1 MDEITAYLPGL
12 SPVENKELCVR
23 FDGGQLSSD
32 GGVLVLR
39 EIEKRLGLAAR
50 LAGCLSDAR
59 DPASTTH
66 SYADMIGAR
75 MFAIACGYEDCDDLD
90 VLRFDPA
97 FKLACGR
104 LPESGR
110 DLMSQPTLSRLENAP
125 SWRELARMGL
135 TMIDL
140 FCDSFERVPQRIVL
154 DIDDTPDAVHG
165 GQQLALFNA
174 HYDEYC
180 FQPIHI
186 FDAATAK
193 PVLSLLRPGKRPSG
207 DEAAR
212 VLRHVIGRIRRHWPR
227 VEIAVRGDGHYG
239 TPEVMDLL
247 EDQGHGYILGLP
259 GNARLSEI
267 GQPWCEDAA
276 LRRVPSGKDK
286 VRRFFQTGYQAKS
299 WSRERKVVAR
309 VEATARGTDV
319 RFVVTN
325 LPGRAKLLYE
335 RVYCARGRDGKHD
348 QGAQALHQI
357 RPHLVSPMGSQPVPA
372 VPAHRRL
379 LAAASVVPD
388 RAPPLA
394 VAHRNV
400 RDATTGIPQD
410 RRAHRGAQH
419 PHQDRPALGLP
430 ISQRPDR
437 DGRLH
442 RRPRPLIQAA
452 RAAG

>member
-1 MDEITAYLPGL
+1 MDEITACLPGL

-23 FDGGQLSSD
+23 FDGGRLSSD

-140 FCDSFERVPQRIVL
+140 FCDSFERVPQHIVL

-276 LRRVPSGKDK
+276 LRRVQSGKDK

-335 RVYCARGRDGKHD
+335 RVYCARGRMENMIKEHK
-348 QGAQALHQI
+348 LYTQI

-372 VPAHRRL
+372 VPAHHRL
-379 LAAASVVPD
+379 LAAASVAPD

-394 VAHRNV
+394 VAHRDV

>member
-23 FDGGQLSSD
+23 IDGGRLSSH

-135 TMIDL
+135 TMMDL

-165 GQQLALFNA
+165 GQELALFNA
-174 HYDEYC
+174 HYEEYC

-186 FDAATAK
+186 FDAANRQAGAVAAASGQGGH
-193 PVLSLLRPGKRPSG
+193 PVTRRR
-207 DEAAR
+207 E

-276 LRRVPSGKDK
+276 LRRVQSGKDK

-309 VEATARGTDV
+309 VEADRKGDGCPLRRHQPAGPRQIALRKGLIAPV
-319 RFVVTN
+319 AAMEN
-325 LPGRAKLLYE
+325 MIKEHKLYTKSDRTSCHRWEANQFRLF
-335 RVYCARGRDGKHD
+335 
-348 QGAQALHQI
+348 LHT
-357 RPHLVSPMGSQPVPA
+357 
-372 VPAHRRL
+372 
-379 LAAASVVPD
+379 AASWLLHYKL
-388 RAPPLA
+388 RRIAPRRSPW
-394 VAHRNV
+394 RI
-400 RDATTGIPQD
+400 TTFETYDGIPQD

-419 PHQDRPALGLP
+419 SHQDRPALGLP
-430 ISQRPDR
+430 IIETS
-437 DGRLH
+437 
-442 RRPRPLIQAA
+442 
-452 RAAG
+452 

>member
-1 MDEITAYLPGL
+1 MDEITACLPGL

-23 FDGGQLSSD
+23 FDGGRLSSD
-32 GGVLVLR
+32 GGVLVLC

-180 FQPIHI
+180 FQPG
-186 FDAATAK
+186 F
-193 PVLSLLRPGKRPSG
+193 PRWLLP
-207 DEAAR
+207 
-212 VLRHVIGRIRRHWPR
+212 
-227 VEIAVRGDGHYG
+227 IA
-239 TPEVMDLL
+239 E
-247 EDQGHGYILGLP
+247 
-259 GNARLSEI
+259 
-267 GQPWCEDAA
+267 
-276 LRRVPSGKDK
+276 
-286 VRRFFQTGYQAKS
+286 KS
-299 WSRERKVVAR
+299 N
-309 VEATARGTDV
+309 T
-319 RFVVTN
+319 
-325 LPGRAKLLYE
+325 
-335 RVYCARGRDGKHD
+335 
-348 QGAQALHQI
+348 I
-357 RPHLVSPMGSQPVPA
+357 
-372 VPAHRRL
+372 
-379 LAAASVVPD
+379 
-388 RAPPLA
+388 
-394 VAHRNV
+394 
-400 RDATTGIPQD
+400 GIPKAIPTRSCHD
-410 RRAHRGAQH
+410 RLGSAL
-419 PHQDRPALGLP
+419 DRVCLAMRNSAP
-430 ISQRPDR
+430 
-437 DGRLH
+437 
-442 RRPRPLIQAA
+442 
-452 RAAG
+452 